1 MRFIKLCLMLLML
14 NWTASYGQTGR
25 GLLIQNQDT
34 LNCYTNSEMVR
45 IVRRVVRANECDT
58 LLKISEEQIAFLD
71 TVITYKD
78 SVIASQDSI
87 INYKELIIT
96 GKDEEIDSLRLA
108 LRKIKRR
115 EKWLKIGW
123 ASTSVILGAAIIR
136 SSRR

>member
-1 MRFIKLCLMLLML
+1 ML
-14 NWTASYGQTGR
+14 NWTASYGQVGR
-25 GLLIQNQDT
+25 GLLIENQDT

-58 LLKISEEQIAFLD
+58 LLKISEQQIAFLD

-87 INYKELIIT
+87 VNYKESIII
-96 GKDEEIDSLRLA
+96 GKEEEITSLRSA
-108 LRKIKRR
+108 LKKIKTR

-123 ASTSVILGAAIIR
+123 AGTTVGLGAAIIR
-136 SSRR
+136 FLIRK